1 MGDVAEIS
9 EKQSPASISRSSQ
22 QRYMST
28 TATVGDGYN
37 IGLVS
42 AEVKEKL
49 AAYELP
55 SGYTVEIAGESV
67 TIEDSIND
75 LIKVILLALVLT
87 YLIMVAQFQS
97 LRSPFIVMF
106 TVPLAF
112 TGGFLALLITGM
124 DVSVIAMLGFLVL
137 TGVVVNNGIVLVDYI
152 NRLRSDGMS
161 QGEAIVQGGRTRI
174 RPVMMTALTTILALV
189 TMAMGLGT
197 GGEMVQPM
205 AVVCI
210 GGLAY
215 ATLLTVFVVPVMYD
229 VMHRKERRAAK
240 KRQKLAAQADDEQQD
255 ADKEGE

>member
-1 MGDVAEIS
+1 
-9 EKQSPASISRSSQ
+9 
-22 QRYMST
+22 
-28 TATVGDGYN
+28 
-37 IGLVS
+37 
-42 AEVKEKL
+42 
-49 AAYELP
+49 
-55 SGYTVEIAGESV
+55 
-67 TIEDSIND
+67 
-75 LIKVILLALVLT
+75 
-87 YLIMVAQFQS
+87 
-97 LRSPFIVMF
+97 
-106 TVPLAF
+106 
-112 TGGFLALLITGM
+112 
-124 DVSVIAMLGFLVL
+124 
-137 TGVVVNNGIVLVDYI
+137 
-152 NRLRSDGMS
+152 MS